1 MKTDKKALL
10 IFLILSALFYAAA
23 IIWSQA
29 WIEKTSITSLPNT
42 KILQL
47 ARFFWTISPSFDEN
61 RKIEQTL
68 KISWLTA
75 ATKINKNE
83 KKQVDSI
90 IETLAD
96 EFNFVAKRVEING
109 ESLHKEIQFK
119 AATQLL
125 TYLNRVEF
133 YQKFENLQLEVA
145 ISEFALRAKAFGPL
159 EQENWYRENMIRSAL
174 NKDSR
179 NYQKNMADLE
189 DLYKTYGPEI
199 PQKFKQA
206 AIYFYA
212 GTLFCIMNDEISAT
226 QPLAMAAKY
235 FSDFPVLATDLFYQD
250 LNVLLLGK
258 GMQTSPRCNEMLTK
272 VINSGLRK

>member
-1 MKTDKKALL
+1 MKTNKKTLL

-42 KILQL
+42 KILRL

-75 ATKINKNE
+75 AIRINKNE

-96 EFNFVAKRVEING
+96 EFDFLAKRVEING
-109 ESLHKEIQFK
+109 ASLHKEIQFK

-133 YQKFENLQLEVA
+133 YQKFENLQLEAA
-145 ISEFALRAKAFGPL
+145 ISEFSQQATAFGPL

-174 NKDSR
+174 KKDLR
-179 NYQKNMADLE
+179 NYQKNKNHLE

-199 PQKFKQA
+199 PQKFKEA
-206 AIYFYA
+206 VIYFYA
-212 GTLFCIMNDEISAT
+212 GTLSCITNDEILAT
-226 QPLAMAAKY
+226 QPLAMAASY

-250 LNVLLLGK
+250 LNVLLLGR

-272 VINSGLRK
+272 VINSGLKK